1 MQGYVIAGLCA
12 ALLAVGA
19 LQRCTSA
26 ELADA
31 KSDLAVAREVNEAN
45 RSALARLER
54 GMENTDKVLA
64 GWNEDRTTLASV
76 RNAARQAI
84 REALRDETFKA
95 WYLAPAPAD
104 AWRLLREAPDAGGNG
119 VSGPSGGA
127 AGGLP
132 GNADSGRRK

>member
-12 ALLAVGA
+12 ALLAVCA

-64 GWNEDRTTLASV
+64 L
-76 RNAARQAI
+76 
-84 REALRDETFKA
+84 
-95 WYLAPAPAD
+95 
-104 AWRLLREAPDAGGNG
+104 
-119 VSGPSGGA
+119 VSGSC
-127 AGGLP
+127 
-132 GNADSGRRK
+132 SR